1 VNLGSC
7 VPYAVVAGATVTND
21 GPTKVNGDLALSPGS
36 AVTGFPPGEVIG
48 TQHITDGAAAAC
60 MGDLAT
66 AITDADSRSADLTL
80 SGELGGMT
88 LAPGVYKSDGEFSIT
103 GILYLDGQNDP
114 AAAWVFIM
122 ATNLVVNSGA
132 QVVMLNYDNTQ
143 GTNVW
148 WSAGSRADIFTTA
161 AMQGTVMAYQSI
173 AAQSGATTGPLMANI
188 GEVTLLSNVV
198 NSYEHFTN
206 ATEPVFNPSSQ
217 PSSQPSSMP
226 STLESLELLNGSEN
240 DDDEPLSNGT
250 IAGIVIGGVVFI
262 AMVVAVNWY
271 FAAVMGASAGS
282 APQSASTGMVSAV

>member
-1 VNLGSC
+1 
-7 VPYAVVAGATVTND
+7 
-21 GPTKVNGDLALSPGS
+21 
-36 AVTGFPPGEVIG
+36 VTGFPPGEVVG
-48 TQHITDGAAAAC
+48 TEHITDGAAAAC
-60 MGDLAT
+60 MGDLSN
-66 AITDADSRSADLTL
+66 AITDANSRSADLAL

-88 LAPGVYKSDGEFSIT
+88 LAPGVYKSDGEFAIT

-114 AAAWVFIM
+114 AAAWIFIM

-148 WSAGSRADIFTTA
+148 WSCGNRADIFTTA

-173 AAQSGATTGPLMANI
+173 AAQNGATTGPLMANI

-206 ATEPVFNPSSQ
+206 ATDPIFNPSSQ

-226 STLESLELLNGSEN
+226 STLESLELLNGS
-240 DDDEPLSNGT
+240 DDDDVSLSSGD

-262 AMVVAVNWY
+262 AMVVAAIWF
-271 FAAVMGASAGS
+271 FACSAGASSS
-282 APQSASTGMVSAV
+282 AVPQSAAAAEMSAVYRRVR

>member
-1 VNLGSC
+1 
-7 VPYAVVAGATVTND
+7 
-21 GPTKVNGDLALSPGS
+21 
-36 AVTGFPPGEVIG
+36 
-48 TQHITDGAAAAC
+48 

-88 LAPGVYKSDGEFSIT
+88 LAPGVYKSDGEFAIS

-114 AAAWVFIM
+114 AAAWIFIM

-132 QVVMLNYDNTQ
+132 AVVMQNYDNTQ

-148 WSAGSRADIFTTA
+148 WSCGNRADIFTTA

-206 ATEPVFNPSSQ
+206 ATVPVYFEPTSQ
-217 PSSQPSSMP
+217 PSRQPS
-226 STLESLELLNGSEN
+226 
-240 DDDEPLSNGT
+240 DDDDTKLGGGA
-250 IAGIVIGGVVFI
+250 IAGIVIGGVVFLVLI
-262 AMVVAVNWY
+262 ALAVW
-271 FAAVMGASAGS
+271 FCALGGMSATAYA
-282 APQSASTGMVSAV
+282 APQGAAGTTEMSAV